1 MRISDWSSDVCSSDL
16 RTAATCDA
24 LRAARH
30 EPAVTAKTGLLFDP
44 YFSAAK
50 IAWLLDAVDG
60 AREKANAGKL
70 AFGTVDS
77 FLLWR
82 LTGGRRHA
90 TDATNA
96 SRTLLFDIHRQDW
109 DDDLPALVRVPRALQ
124 IRSAACREKVG
135 QYG

>member
-44 YFSAAK
+44 YFSATK

-70 AFGTVDS
+70 AFGTRSEERRVGKEWSVRVDS
-77 FLLWR
+77 
-82 LTGGRRHA
+82 GGRRTINKKIIHQR
-90 TDATNA
+90 TSTN
-96 SRTLLFDIHRQDW
+96 R
-109 DDDLPALVRVPRALQ
+109 
-124 IRSAACREKVG
+124 IRIK
-135 QYG
+135 